1 MKCHPS
7 RGDTSRDTAPLTGIA
22 LTYPRSH
29 GRSTA
34 VVENGHMR
42 RQRFLGYTVPECSE
56 SLTKSEYGLDLPG
69 LLNPLD
75 T

>member
-1 MKCHPS
+1 VIQ
-7 RGDTSRDTAPLTGIA
+7 APLTGVA
-22 LTYPRSH
+22 LTYPRLH

-42 RQRFLGYTVPECSE
+42 RQGFLGHTLRECSE

>member
-1 MKCHPS
+1 MQV
-7 RGDTSRDTAPLTGIA
+7 PLTGIA

-29 GRSTA
+29 GRSSA

-42 RQRFLGYTVPECSE
+42 LQVFLGYAFRECSE

-69 LLNPLD
+69 LVNSDD